1 MIFTIGAIAAIFG
14 WVVLNFM
21 GSPMHTLSPEDVI
34 GVILIVSGLAGML
47 SSLLVLAWQH
57 LP

>member
-1 MIFTIGAIAAIFG
+1 MIFTFGAIAAIFG

-21 GSPMHTLSPEDVI
+21 GAPMGRLSPEDVI
-34 GVILIVSGLAGML
+34 GVILILCGIAGML